1 MSWVIPLVI
10 GVVLVFFALLSFA
23 LARTAAR
30 SDRWLES
37 QAPVPDSV
45 EPPRTYEMLHSHF
58 RRRVRSV
65 NRRER
70 AARRRRF
77 REDLNA

>member
-1 MSWVIPLVI
+1 MSWIIPLVI
-10 GVVLVFFALLSFA
+10 GVVMVFFAVLLFA
-23 LARTAAR
+23 LVRTAAR
-30 SDRWLES
+30 ADRWLES

-45 EPPRTYEMLHSHF
+45 EPPRQYEMLHSHF
-58 RRRVRSV
+58 RRRVRSLD
-65 NRRER
+65 RQER